1 MTKVH
6 RGTVLRPEGAKCGVA
21 ILCAFFLKRNNM
33 KKTYLKPAW
42 QVIELKQQGCLLAGS
57 GKQVGGLGGSA
68 KDLFN
73 FDDDDIEDT
82 GVDR

>member
-1 MTKVH
+1 
-6 RGTVLRPEGAKCGVA
+6 
-21 ILCAFFLKRNNM
+21 M
-33 KKTYLKPAW
+33 KKKYLKPAW
-42 QVIELKQQGCLLAGS
+42 QVVELKQQGCLLAGS

>member
-1 MTKVH
+1 
-6 RGTVLRPEGAKCGVA
+6 
-21 ILCAFFLKRNNM
+21 M

>member
-1 MTKVH
+1 
-6 RGTVLRPEGAKCGVA
+6 
-21 ILCAFFLKRNNM
+21 M

-42 QVIELKQQGCLLAGS
+42 QVVELKQQGCLLTGS
-57 GKQVGGLGGSA
+57 KHGADYKVGGLGGSA

>member
-1 MTKVH
+1 
-6 RGTVLRPEGAKCGVA
+6 
-21 ILCAFFLKRNNM
+21 M

-57 GKQVGGLGGSA
+57 KHGADYKVGGLGEGA
-68 KDLFN
+68 DKLFN

-82 GVDR
+82 EVDR